1 MPRKHNKENNL
12 KKKPPKKS
20 KQFEHTSYEDPN
32 PKITQLIQIHPIYY
46 WHNPETMMMPRAL
59 IQKANQRMN
68 KTRKASNLCINLL
81 LKTLETQN

>member
-46 WHNPETMMMPRAL
+46 
-59 IQKANQRMN
+59 
-68 KTRKASNLCINLL
+68 
-81 LKTLETQN
+81 